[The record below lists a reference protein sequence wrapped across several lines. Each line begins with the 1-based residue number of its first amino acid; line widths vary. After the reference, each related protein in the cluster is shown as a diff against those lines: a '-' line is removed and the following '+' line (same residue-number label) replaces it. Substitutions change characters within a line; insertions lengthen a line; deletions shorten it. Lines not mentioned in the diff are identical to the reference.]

1 MHQKGTTF
9 FILYRMS
16 NSAENIVPPQQEGG
30 QTNTEAVE
38 VLPTESD
45 AREFF
50 GVVKNRLLNVN
61 SWHDYAGKGTADF
74 QLTDAQGQEV
84 ERTAQKGDHFKI
96 DIPGPGSVSGE
107 GFDWVQIEEI
117 AEVHNEEGDSIA
129 IRVRPATDPQNDK
142 PDVAHF
148 FTSEAT
154 SNFVVTRKGAEV
166 KAAVYGRN
174 EKPNTEAEA
183 LVDKVRNTAVATGAT
198 SGFSNIQWKSL
209 VTGLLQRT

>member
-1 MHQKGTTF
+1 MLTC
-9 FILYRMS
+9 MS
-16 NSAENIVPPQQEGG
+16 NSAENIVPPQYEGS

-38 VLPTESD
+38 TLPTESD

-50 GVVKNRLLNVN
+50 DVVKNRLLNVN
-61 SWHDYAGKGTADF
+61 GWHDYAGKGTAAF
-74 QLTDAQGQEV
+74 QLTDAAGKEV

-107 GFDWVQIEEI
+107 GYDWVQIEEI
-117 AEVHNEEGDSIA
+117 AEVHNKEGDSIA
-129 IRVRPATDPQNDK
+129 VRVRPATDPQNDR
-142 PDVAHF
+142 PDIAHF
-148 FTSEAT
+148 FNSEAT
-154 SNFVVTRKGAEV
+154 SNFVVTRKGTEV

-174 EKPNTEAEA
+174 EKPNTEAETV
-183 LVDKVRNTAVATGAT
+183 VDKVRNTAVATGAT

>member
-9 FILYRMS
+9 FILYCMS
-16 NSAENIVPPQQEGG
+16 DSAENIVPPQQEGG

-61 SWHDYAGKGTADF
+61 SWHDYAGKGTAEF
-74 QLTDAQGQEV
+74 QLTDARGQEV
-84 ERTAQKGDHFKI
+84 ERTARKGDHFKI
-96 DIPGPGSVSGE
+96 DIPGPGSVAGE
-107 GFDWVQIEEI
+107 GYDWVQIEEI

-142 PDVAHF
+142 PGVAHF

-183 LVDKVRNTAVATGAT
+183 VVDKVRNTAVATGAT

>member
-1 MHQKGTTF
+1 M
-9 FILYRMS
+9 
-16 NSAENIVPPQQEGG
+16 NESAENIVPQQHEGS

-38 VLPTESD
+38 TLPTEAD

-50 GVVKNRLLNVN
+50 EVVKNRLLNVN
-61 SWHDYAGKGTADF
+61 GWHDYAGKGTADF

-107 GFDWVQIEEI
+107 GYDWVQIEEI
-117 AEVHNEEGDSIA
+117 VEVHNEESDSIG

-148 FTSEAT
+148 FTNAAT
-154 SNFVVTRKGAEV
+154 SNFIVSRRGNEV

-183 LVDKVRNTAVATGAT
+183 VVDKARNTAVATGAT
-198 SGFSNIQWKSL
+198 SGFSNLQWKSL
-209 VTGLLQRT
+209 VLGLLQRTKS